1 MNNDDRRKRGERM
14 FREVTLMEPF
24 EPDDIFMEFTLDEVF
39 GDVWSRP
46 GLTRKERRLIALT
59 TVAMSGSQT
68 GMKVHF
74 TAALKSGDI
83 TPEEMMEFLVQFAH
97 YAGWPLTAE
106 VHGVV
111 RAAITELGLDVP
123 KID

>member
-1 MNNDDRRKRGERM
+1 MDNDDRRKRGERM
-14 FREVTLMEPF
+14 FQEVTLMEPF

-46 GLTRKERRLIALT
+46 GLTRKERRWISLT
-59 TVAMSGSQT
+59 TVAMSGSPT
-68 GMKVHF
+68 AIKVHF
-74 TAALKSGDI
+74 TTALQSGDI

-106 VHGVV
+106 VHAVV
-111 RAAITELGLDVP
+111 RGAIAALDKP
-123 KID
+123 NAN